1 MTFDELTPEHAPDAT
16 LLDVVVGLRR
26 EVVDAAFVL
35 DTPGTRAARTLR
47 RTILERLD
55 DHLLPRLRELSRPAV
70 VVVAGSTG
78 AGKSTIVNSLLGEEV
93 SRASVLRPTTREPV
107 LVTHPDD
114 AELAARLDV
123 GVALRVEH
131 EGVPRGIALLDAPD
145 LDSLMSS
152 NRETAVRLLAAADLG
167 LFVTTAARYGDA
179 LPWQV
184 LADAKERGASV
195 AMVLNRVSDAKV
207 GEVRTD
213 LVARLREHG
222 LASSALFVVRDE
234 GAHEGLL
241 PAASVAPVARWL
253 RTVAGADQA
262 RTVIVRTLRG
272 ALDALVEQVGAL
284 VEAVEDQADDAVALR
299 AAVAGAVPSG
309 LGDLA
314 EATVDGT
321 LSTGAVE
328 AAWLAAID
336 AEPGI
341 VRPVAGRFRRPRA
354 AALARRAA
362 ALEVVT
368 TRVRETLVTQ
378 VLAAARTSSETI
390 GEHLGEQSD
399 RLAGGAALF
408 DAVQA
413 DGALGQWRDE
423 MVRSEV
429 DAWLAGIADAVASL
443 EPAVLRAADRGLTRD
458 GLVAVATAAA
468 VGVAGAER
476 VLAGVAGSAA
486 GDLVDAARANVV
498 VVGRTIVEGEA
509 GPYVERLDVPGLAR
523 EAVTGLRLRLA
534 ELRRQVRAR

>member
-1 MTFDELTPEHAPDAT
+1 MTRDETTPEHAPDAT

-26 EVVDAAFVL
+26 EVAEIAFVL
-35 DTPGTRAARTLR
+35 DTPGTRAARPVR
-47 RTILERLD
+47 RTVLERLD

-93 SRASVLRPTTREPV
+93 SKASVLRPTTREPV

-114 AELAARLDV
+114 AELAERLDLGEAV
-123 GVALRVEH
+123 RVEH
-131 EGVPRGIALLDAPD
+131 AGVPRGIALLDAPD

-152 NRETAVRLLAAADLG
+152 NRETAARLLAAADLG

-195 AMVLNRVSDAKV
+195 AMVLNRVSDAKLA
-207 GEVRTD
+207 EVRTD

-222 LASSALFVVRDE
+222 LASSALFVVPDE

-241 PAASVAPVARWL
+241 PAASVEPVSRWL
-253 RTVAGADQA
+253 RRVAGADQA
-262 RTVIVRTLRG
+262 RTVILRTLRG
-272 ALDALVEQVGAL
+272 ALDALVEQTATLVAE
-284 VEAVEDQADDAVALR
+284 VEAQADDADALR
-299 AAVAGAVPSG
+299 AAVADAVPSG

-328 AAWLAAID
+328 AAWLAAVD

-341 VRPVAGRFRRPRA
+341 LRPVAGPFRRPRK
-354 AALARRAA
+354 AALARRAELLGA
-362 ALEVVT
+362 VT
-368 TRVRETLVTQ
+368 TRIRETLVTQ

-390 GEHLGEQSD
+390 GERLGELD
-399 RLAGGAALF
+399 DKLPGGAALHE
-408 DAVQA
+408 AVGA
-413 DGALGQWRDE
+413 DGALAAWRDTT
-423 MVRSEV
+423 VRAEV
-429 DAWLAGIADAVASL
+429 SAWLSSVADAVAAL
-443 EPAVLRAADRGLTRD
+443 PAAALQAGDRGLTRD

-468 VGVAGAER
+468 VGVASAER
-476 VLAGVAGSAA
+476 VLAGVAGAAA
-486 GDLVDAARANVV
+486 GDLVDAARTELVAT
-498 VVGRTIVEGEA
+498 GRHIVEGEA
-509 GPYVERLDVPGLAR
+509 GPYTERLDRPALAP

>member
-1 MTFDELTPEHAPDAT
+1 MTLDELTPEHVPDAT

-26 EVVDAAFVL
+26 EVVDASFVL
-35 DTPGTRAARTLR
+35 DTPGTRQARTLK

-78 AGKSTIVNSLLGEEV
+78 AGKSTIVNSLLGDEV
-93 SRASVLRPTTREPV
+93 SKASVLRPTTREPV

-131 EGVPRGIALLDAPD
+131 ERVPRGIALLDAPD

-195 AMVLNRVSDAKV
+195 AMVLNRVSDVKV

-234 GAHEGLL
+234 GAHEGML
-241 PAASVAPVARWL
+241 PTASVAPIARWL

-272 ALDALVEQVGAL
+272 ALDALVDQVGAL
-284 VEAVEDQADDAVALR
+284 VEAVEDQADAAVALR
-299 AAVAGAVPSG
+299 AAVADAVPSG

-341 VRPVAGRFRRPRA
+341 VRPVAGRFRRPRQ

-390 GEHLGEQSD
+390 GERLGEQSD

-408 DAVQA
+408 DAVQS
-413 DGALGQWRDE
+413 DGELAQWRDE

-429 DAWLAGIADAVASL
+429 DAWLGGVADAVAML
-443 EPAVLRAADRGLTRD
+443 EPAVLRAADRGLTRE
-458 GLVAVATAAA
+458 GLVAVATAAS

-498 VVGRTIVEGEA
+498 AVGRKIVEDEA